1 MIMSKSTTNNQPFVS
16 IVVCTYNGAGHIGA
30 TLTALVQQTYPQKR
44 YEIIVVDDG
53 STDDTAAI
61 VKEFEVQLIQLV
73 TNQGLGTG
81 RNAGL
86 HAAKGEI
93 IAYTDDDCLPDQAW
107 IEHMV
112 KPYDRSLV
120 MAVGGEVFAVSRQT
134 PTERYMEAVGY
145 GNPAPFGLSG
155 GSSPIN
161 RLIGYVRQMAN
172 PLHTALQNG
181 QALQEIFTL
190 NASYRTACLR
200 EIGGFDISLR
210 AAEDSDVSARMYEK
224 FPHYTI
230 VYGQKAQ
237 VGHRHRRVLWPWV
250 AQNYVRSQDAFIQ
263 IRKEHRIPPIFPL
276 PVLTLV
282 IAAGASFFGPVAG
295 LTALIVSPV
304 LLYWWWQVRVIRKPQ
319 IDRILFPYMQL
330 AIESAV
336 LSGYIRAF
344 LKTL

>member
-1 MIMSKSTTNNQPFVS
+1 LLRIKGWELAVTPDFMQLKVRLLPILMTIASQIKLGLNIWLSPMIAVWLWQLGVKYLRSQDKPQPS
-16 IVVCTYNGAGHIGA
+16 AIWKLSAMAIQHPLAYRVVVH
-30 TLTALVQQTYPQKR
+30 L
-44 YEIIVVDDG
+44 
-53 STDDTAAI
+53 
-61 VKEFEVQLIQLV
+61 
-73 TNQGLGTG
+73 
-81 RNAGL
+81 
-86 HAAKGEI
+86 
-93 IAYTDDDCLPDQAW
+93 
-107 IEHMV
+107 
-112 KPYDRSLV
+112 
-120 MAVGGEVFAVSRQT
+120 
-134 PTERYMEAVGY
+134 
-145 GNPAPFGLSG
+145 
-155 GSSPIN
+155 
-161 RLIGYVRQMAN
+161 AN

-276 PVLTLV
+276 PVLTLI